1 MRKFKSTI
9 KNIAIFAIFIASLTV
24 IDRTIYSITG
34 ISSYWI
40 DLPIF
45 IGIVLLLDALHK
57 KYATNRVAKKNKF
70 NYEYDRNGMKFT
82 IFSNINIENE
92 ANAINGPFDEDE
104 VVLSAV
110 AGAGEYGHNAI
121 LICTSKRY
129 FYYDKGYPFLSSY
142 GLGARVEIVF
152 SGTETVNLE
161 EKKFEGSSIVVLGVI
176 EMWPFILNN
185 VPRDAAKEMY
195 YSLQNEIKRATTVKP
210 RKEG

>member
-1 MRKFKSTI
+1 M
-9 KNIAIFAIFIASLTV
+9 
-24 IDRTIYSITG
+24 
-34 ISSYWI
+34 
-40 DLPIF
+40 
-45 IGIVLLLDALHK
+45 
-57 KYATNRVAKKNKF
+57 
-70 NYEYDRNGMKFT
+70 EFT
-82 IFSNINIENE
+82 IFSNVNIENE

-110 AGAGEYGHNAI
+110 AGVGEYGHNAI

-161 EKKFEGSSIVVLGVI
+161 EKKFEGSSIVVSGAI

-185 VPRDAAKEMY
+185 VPRDVAKEMY

-210 RKEG
+210 DKEG